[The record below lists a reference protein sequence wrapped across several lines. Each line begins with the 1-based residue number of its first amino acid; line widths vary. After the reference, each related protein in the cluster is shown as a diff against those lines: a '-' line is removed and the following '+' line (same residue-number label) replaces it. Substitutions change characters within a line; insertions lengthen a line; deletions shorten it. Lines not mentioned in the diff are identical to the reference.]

1 MNCGEKQQLCGERKL
16 EQKSVTEKEN
26 IIIADKGMEKESG
39 REPEDKPT
47 KKPGNKP
54 CVRWLILGLIVCFL
68 ISGVFTA
75 CYGIFERRAESRRN
89 EQYIA
94 DPLETAN
101 TVTYLYQNCYL
112 LYRDLY
118 NKENQTSF
126 SYGELY
132 MQPTEGNEWLNDDR
146 LRNME
151 LNFQTDELV
160 DEGVIASDDQTLT
173 RAMLAAQ
180 TRAYLDEHFN
190 TLESAFGELNNIYDY
205 VIRDTVTGETISNLT
220 DAEIAAENQSFCLT
234 FVFDAYGNDATLG
247 NTVIGSDA
255 TALRKTAAEVIRGC
269 GLTRMVDENITG
281 EVSASHNPMFQLI
294 MPKSC
299 EITFCISK
307 QAAQSL
313 GQNGQFIYYD
323 ETTNDV
329 NVYFSMGE
337 QYASYYLSGCQQVFL
352 ILCLLVLLFS
362 LFLPGLSEE
371 RAWEKILL
379 LKLPI
384 EAVIL
389 LLIMIA
395 GIGSEQ
401 MVQLVSWVQSGN
413 AMSTVLN
420 GDSVRMQLVAVYLTY
435 TVNLLAVSA
444 MFFVVWCCGL
454 SLRAIRTMGAGEY
467 FRKRCLCYVMVPAW
481 KKLWQWLKK
490 VLSVGRDKV
499 LKVYHDAEHFD
510 VTKDA
515 KRLILRIVLCNALV
529 LVVICSLPLG
539 GLTIAIIYSVALYF
553 VLRRYISKLQQKYG
567 LLLKA
572 TNEIAQ
578 GNLNVTIEEDLGV
591 FEPFKPQIYRIEEG
605 FRNAVAEEVKS
616 QRMKSE
622 LITNVSHDLKT
633 PLTAII
639 TYVKLLQEPGVTEE
653 QRKEYLETLDRKS
666 LRLKALIEDLF
677 EVSKA
682 NSQNITLDIRDVDI
696 VSMVKQVE
704 FEMED
709 KLKDAGLDIR
719 MSLPEEKVILSLD
732 SQKTFR
738 IFENLFGNI
747 AKYAMLG
754 TRVYVNGFTAKDE
767 VNIILK
773 NITAQ
778 ELNVSG
784 EELTERFVR
793 GDASRNTEGS
803 GLGLAIAK
811 SFTEIQGG
819 RFRIELDGDLF
830 KVVLTWKTKTGDPVQ
845 DTTADGTGKQGPES

>member
-1 MNCGEKQQLCGERKL
+1 M
-16 EQKSVTEKEN
+16 EQVTEAVKAETTEN
-26 IIIADKGMEKESG
+26 
-39 REPEDKPT
+39 RENRGNRGNRKPAV
-47 KKPGNKP
+47 K
-54 CVRWLILGLIVCFL
+54 WLIIGLIVSL
-68 ISGVFTA
+68 AASGIFTA

-89 EQYIA
+89 EQYIE
-94 DPLETAN
+94 DPLETSN
-101 TVTYLYQNCYL
+101 TITYLYQNCYL

-118 NKENQTSF
+118 NKEHQTSL

-146 LRNME
+146 KRAEVAYGDTEE
-151 LNFQTDELV
+151 LTIP
-160 DEGVIASDDQTLT
+160 EGEDPENYMARGI
-173 RAMLAAQ
+173 LAVQ
-180 TRAYLDEHFN
+180 TREYLEEHFN
-190 TLESAFGELNNIYDY
+190 TLENSFGQLNNLYDY
-205 VIRDTVTGETISNLT
+205 RIRDTKTGEILSNLT
-220 DAEIAAENQSFCLT
+220 DTDIVAEEQRFYLT

-247 NTVIGSDA
+247 NTVIGSD
-255 TALRKTAAEVIRGC
+255 TTTLRKTAAEVIRNC
-269 GLTRMVDENITG
+269 GLTRMVDANMGSEI
-281 EVSASHNPMFQLI
+281 SAGHNTMFRLE
-294 MPKSC
+294 MPKNC
-299 EITFCISK
+299 EITFCISR

-313 GQNGQFIYYD
+313 GQNGQYIYYD
-323 ETTNDV
+323 QDMNNV
-329 NVYFSMGE
+329 SVYFSMGE
-337 QYASYYLSGCQQVFL
+337 YASYYLSGCQQMFL
-352 ILCLLVLLFS
+352 ILALLIFLLA
-362 LFLPGLSEE
+362 LVLPGLGEE
-371 RAWEKILL
+371 RAWEKVVL

-384 EAVIL
+384 EAVVVIL
-389 LLIMIA
+389 TIIA
-395 GIGSEQ
+395 GIVSEQ
-401 MVQLVSWVQSGN
+401 VVGLVSWVRSGH
-413 AMSTVLN
+413 ALGTVLRGN
-420 GDSVRMQLVAVYLTY
+420 SAQIQLLTIILTY
-435 TVNLLAVSA
+435 ALNVLAVA
-444 MFFVVWCCGL
+444 ALFFIAWCLGV
-454 SLRAIRTMGAGEY
+454 SLRAMRVQGARAY
-467 FRKRCLCYVMVPAW
+467 LKQHSLCYLLVPFW
-481 KKLWQWLKK
+481 KKLWRGMKK
-490 VLSVGRDKV
+490 GFSIGRDKV
-499 LKVYHDAEHFD
+499 VDVYHDAEHFD

-515 KRLILRIVLCNALV
+515 KKLILRIVLWNALI
-529 LVVICSLPLG
+529 LVIVCSLPLG
-539 GLTIAIIYSVALYF
+539 GVTIAVIYSVVLYF
-553 VLRRYISKLQQKYG
+553 VLRRYVSKLQKKYG

-709 KLKDAGLDIR
+709 KLADAGLDVR
-719 MSLPEEKVILSLD
+719 MNLPEEKVIVPLD

-747 AKYAMLG
+747 AKYALPG

-767 VNIILK
+767 VTIILK
-773 NITAQ
+773 NIAAQ
-778 ELNVSG
+778 ELSASG

-819 RFRIELDGDLF
+819 KFRIELDGDLF
-830 KVVLTWKTKTGDPVQ
+830 KVVLIWKVKPESGNYDNSGDKVTTGDKE
-845 DTTADGTGKQGPES
+845 KQPLQS

>member
-1 MNCGEKQQLCGERKL
+1 M
-16 EQKSVTEKEN
+16 EQVTEAVKAETTEN
-26 IIIADKGMEKESG
+26 
-39 REPEDKPT
+39 RENRGNRGNRKPAV
-47 KKPGNKP
+47 K
-54 CVRWLILGLIVCFL
+54 WLIIGLIVSL
-68 ISGVFTA
+68 AASGIFTA

-94 DPLETAN
+94 DPLETSN
-101 TVTYLYQNCYL
+101 TITYLYQNCYL

-118 NKENQTSF
+118 NKEHQTSL

-146 LRNME
+146 KRAEVAYGDTEE
-151 LNFQTDELV
+151 LTIP
-160 DEGVIASDDQTLT
+160 EGEDPENYMARGI
-173 RAMLAAQ
+173 LAVQ
-180 TRAYLDEHFN
+180 TREYLEEHFN
-190 TLESAFGELNNIYDY
+190 TLENSFGQLNNLYDY
-205 VIRDTVTGETISNLT
+205 RIRDTKTGEILSNLT
-220 DAEIAAENQSFCLT
+220 DTDIVAEEQRFYLT

-247 NTVIGSDA
+247 NTVIGSD
-255 TALRKTAAEVIRGC
+255 TTTLRRTAAEVIRNC
-269 GLTRMVDENITG
+269 GLTRMVDANMGTTIDAG
-281 EVSASHNPMFQLI
+281 HNTMFRLE
-294 MPKSC
+294 MPKNC
-299 EITFCISK
+299 EITFCISR

-313 GQNGQFIYYD
+313 GQNGQYIYYD
-323 ETTNDV
+323 QDMNNV
-329 NVYFSMGE
+329 SVYFSMGE
-337 QYASYYLSGCQQVFL
+337 YASYYLSGCQQMFL
-352 ILCLLVLLFS
+352 ILALLIFLLA
-362 LFLPGLSEE
+362 LVLPGLGEE
-371 RAWEKILL
+371 RAWEKVVL

-384 EAVIL
+384 EAVVVIL
-389 LLIMIA
+389 TIIA

-401 MVQLVSWVQSGN
+401 VVGLVSWVRSGH
-413 AMSTVLN
+413 ALGTVLRGN
-420 GDSVRMQLVAVYLTY
+420 SAQIQLLTIILTY
-435 TVNLLAVSA
+435 ALNVLAVA
-444 MFFVVWCCGL
+444 ALFFIAWCLGV
-454 SLRAIRTMGAGEY
+454 SLRAMRVQGARAY
-467 FRKRCLCYVMVPAW
+467 LKQHSLCYLLVPFW
-481 KKLWQWLKK
+481 KKLWRGMKK
-490 VLSVGRDKV
+490 GFSIGRDKV
-499 LKVYHDAEHFD
+499 VDVYHDAEHFD

-515 KRLILRIVLCNALV
+515 KKLILRIVLWNALI
-529 LVVICSLPLG
+529 LVIVCSLPLG
-539 GLTIAIIYSVALYF
+539 GVTIAVIYSVVLYF
-553 VLRRYISKLQQKYG
+553 VLRRYVSKLQKKYG

-709 KLKDAGLDIR
+709 KLADAGLDVR
-719 MSLPEEKVILSLD
+719 MNLPEEKVIVPLD

-747 AKYAMLG
+747 AKYALPG

-767 VNIILK
+767 VTIILK
-773 NITAQ
+773 NIAAQ
-778 ELNVSG
+778 ELSASG

-819 RFRIELDGDLF
+819 KFRIELDGDLF
-830 KVVLTWKTKTGDPVQ
+830 KVVLIWKVKPESGNYDNSGDKVTTGDKE
-845 DTTADGTGKQGPES
+845 KQPLQS

>member
-1 MNCGEKQQLCGERKL
+1 MGNKVFRQAEENVRRGVRM
-16 EQKSVTEKEN
+16 EQVTEAVKAETTEN
-26 IIIADKGMEKESG
+26 
-39 REPEDKPT
+39 RENRGNRGNRKPAV
-47 KKPGNKP
+47 K
-54 CVRWLILGLIVCFL
+54 WLIIGLIVSL
-68 ISGVFTA
+68 AASGIFTA

-94 DPLETAN
+94 DPLETSN
-101 TVTYLYQNCYL
+101 TITYLYQNCYL

-118 NKENQTSF
+118 NKEHQTSL

-146 LRNME
+146 KRAEVADADTEDL
-151 LNFQTDELV
+151 TIP
-160 DEGVIASDDQTLT
+160 EGEDPENYMARGI
-173 RAMLAAQ
+173 LAAQ
-180 TRAYLDEHFN
+180 TREYLELHFN
-190 TLESAFGELNNIYDY
+190 TLENSFGQLNNLYDY
-205 VIRDTVTGETISNLT
+205 RIRDTKTGEILSNLADT
-220 DAEIAAENQSFCLT
+220 DIVAEDQSFYLT
-234 FVFDAYGNDATLG
+234 FVFDDYGNDATLG
-247 NTVIGSDA
+247 NTVIGSD
-255 TALRKTAAEVIRGC
+255 TTTLRKTAAEVIRNC
-269 GLTRMVDENITG
+269 GLTRMVDANMGSEI
-281 EVSASHNPMFQLI
+281 SAGHNAMFRLE
-294 MPKSC
+294 MPKNC
-299 EITFCISK
+299 EITFCISR

-313 GQNGQFIYYD
+313 GQNGQYIYYD
-323 ETTNDV
+323 ETSDDI

-337 QYASYYLSGCQQVFL
+337 QYASYYLSGCQQMFLVLALLVFL
-352 ILCLLVLLFS
+352 LALV
-362 LFLPGLSEE
+362 LPGLGEE
-371 RAWEKILL
+371 RAWEKVVL
-379 LKLPI
+379 LKLPV
-384 EAVIL
+384 EAIVVIL
-389 LLIMIA
+389 VVIA

-401 MVQLVSWVQSGN
+401 VVGLVSWVRSGH
-413 AMSTVLN
+413 ALSTILRGNSAQIQMVTTI
-420 GDSVRMQLVAVYLTY
+420 LTY
-435 TVNLLAVSA
+435 ALNVLAVA
-444 MFFVVWCCGL
+444 ALFFIAWCSGV
-454 SLRAIRTMGAGEY
+454 SLRAMRTMGIRGY
-467 FRKRCLCYVMVPAW
+467 FHERCLCYMLVPAW
-481 KKLWQWLKK
+481 KKLWQGIKK
-490 VLSVGRDKV
+490 VWTVGRDKV
-499 LKVYHDAEHFD
+499 VDVYHDAEHFD

-515 KRLILRIVLCNALV
+515 KKLILRIVLWNALI
-529 LVVICSLPLG
+529 LVIVCSLPLG
-539 GLTIAIIYSVALYF
+539 GVTIAVIYSVVLYF
-553 VLRRYISKLQQKYG
+553 VLRRYVSKLQKKYG

-709 KLKDAGLDIR
+709 KLEGAGLEVR
-719 MSLPEEKVILSLD
+719 MSLPEEKVIVPLD

-747 AKYAMLG
+747 AKYALPG

-767 VNIILK
+767 VTIILK

-778 ELNVSG
+778 ELSVSG

-803 GLGLAIAK
+803 GLGLAIVK

-819 RFRIELDGDLF
+819 KFRIELDGDLF
-830 KVVLTWKTKTGDPVQ
+830 KVVLNWKVK
-845 DTTADGTGKQGPES
+845 PESGNHGNSGDTVTAGEKEKQPL

>member
-1 MNCGEKQQLCGERKL
+1 MENKAFRQAEGNGRRGVRM
-16 EQKSVTEKEN
+16 EQVTEAVKAETTEN
-26 IIIADKGMEKESG
+26 
-39 REPEDKPT
+39 RENREYRKPAV
-47 KKPGNKP
+47 K
-54 CVRWLILGLIVCFL
+54 WLIIGLIVSL
-68 ISGVFTA
+68 AASGIFTA

-94 DPLETAN
+94 DPLETSN
-101 TVTYLYQNCYL
+101 TITYLYQNCYL

-118 NKENQTSF
+118 NKEHQTSLN
-126 SYGELY
+126 YVELY

-146 LRNME
+146 KRAEVAYGDTEE
-151 LNFQTDELV
+151 LTIP
-160 DEGVIASDDQTLT
+160 EGADPENYAAQGI
-173 RAMLAAQ
+173 LAAQ
-180 TRAYLDEHFN
+180 TGEYLEEHFN
-190 TLESAFGELNNIYDY
+190 TLENSFGQLNNLYDY
-205 VIRDTVTGETISNLT
+205 RIRDTKTGEILSNLADT
-220 DAEIAAENQSFCLT
+220 DIVAEEQSFYLT

-247 NTVIGSDA
+247 NTVIGSDT
-255 TALRKTAAEVIRGC
+255 TALRKTAAEVIRNC
-269 GLTRMVDENITG
+269 GLTRMVDANMGSEISSG
-281 EVSASHNPMFQLI
+281 HNTMFRLE
-294 MPKSC
+294 MPKNC
-299 EITFCISK
+299 EITFCISR

-323 ETTNDV
+323 QDMNNV
-329 NVYFSMGE
+329 SVYFSMGE
-337 QYASYYLSGCQQVFL
+337 YASYYLSGCQQVFL
-352 ILCLLVLLFS
+352 ILALLIFLLALVF
-362 LFLPGLSEE
+362 PGLGEE
-371 RAWEKILL
+371 RAWEKVML
-379 LKLPI
+379 LKLPV
-384 EAVIL
+384 EAIVVIL
-389 LLIMIA
+389 TIIA

-401 MVQLVSWVQSGN
+401 VVGLVSWVRSGH
-413 AMSTVLN
+413 ALSTVLRGN
-420 GDSVRMQLVAVYLTY
+420 SAQILLLTIILTY
-435 TVNLLAVSA
+435 ALNVLAVA
-444 MFFVVWCCGL
+444 ALFFIAWCCGV
-454 SLRAIRTMGAGEY
+454 SLRTMRAQGVGMY
-467 FRKRCLCYVMVPAW
+467 LRQHSLCYLLVPLW
-481 KKLWQWLKK
+481 KKIWRGMKK
-490 VLSVGRDKV
+490 GFSIGRDKV
-499 LKVYHDAEHFD
+499 VDVYHDAEHFD

-515 KRLILRIVLCNALV
+515 KKLILRIVLWNALI

-539 GLTIAIIYSVALYF
+539 GLTIAVIYSVVLYF
-553 VLRRYISKLQQKYG
+553 VLRRYVSKLQKKYG

-653 QRKEYLETLDRKS
+653 QREEYLETLDRKS

-709 KLKDAGLDIR
+709 KLADAGLDVR
-719 MSLPEEKVILSLD
+719 MKLPEKKIIVPLD

-747 AKYAMLG
+747 AKYALPG
-754 TRVYVNGFTAKDE
+754 TRVYVNGFTAKED
-767 VNIILK
+767 VTIILK

-778 ELNVSG
+778 ELSVSG

-793 GDASRNTEGS
+793 GDTSRNTEGS

-811 SFTEIQGG
+811 SFTELQGG
-819 RFRIELDGDLF
+819 KFRIELDGDLF
-830 KVVLTWKTKTGDPVQ
+830 KVVLIWKVKSQNGQNMVPRESE
-845 DTTADGTGKQGPES
+845 TAEKNENSDCLS

>member
-1 MNCGEKQQLCGERKL
+1 MGNKAFRQTEGNDRRGVRM
-16 EQKSVTEKEN
+16 EQVTEAVKAETTEKREN
-26 IIIADKGMEKESG
+26 
-39 REPEDKPT
+39 RENRKPAV
-47 KKPGNKP
+47 K
-54 CVRWLILGLIVCFL
+54 WLIIGLIVSL
-68 ISGVFTA
+68 AASGIFTA

-89 EQYIA
+89 EQYIE
-94 DPLETAN
+94 DPLETSN
-101 TVTYLYQNCYL
+101 TITYLYQNCYL

-118 NKENQTSF
+118 NKEHQTSL

-132 MQPTEGNEWLNDDR
+132 MQSTEGNEWLNDDQKR
-146 LRNME
+146 AEMADGDTEDL
-151 LNFQTDELV
+151 TIP
-160 DEGVIASDDQTLT
+160 EGEDLEDYVAQGSF
-173 RAMLAAQ
+173 AVQ
-180 TRAYLDEHFN
+180 TREYLEEHFN
-190 TLESAFGELNNIYDY
+190 TLESSFSQLNNLYDY
-205 VIRDTVTGETISNLT
+205 RIRDTKTGEILSNLADT
-220 DAEIAAENQSFCLT
+220 DIVAEDQSFYLT

-247 NTVIGSDA
+247 NTVIGSD
-255 TALRKTAAEVIRGC
+255 TTTLRKTAAEVIRNC
-269 GLTRMVDENITG
+269 GLTRMVDANMGNVIDAG
-281 EVSASHNPMFQLI
+281 HNTMFRLE
-294 MPKSC
+294 MPKNC
-299 EITFCISK
+299 EITFCISR

-313 GQNGQFIYYD
+313 GQNGQYIYYD
-323 ETTNDV
+323 QDMNNV
-329 NVYFSMGE
+329 SVYFSMGD
-337 QYASYYLSGCQQVFL
+337 QYTSYYLSGCQQMFL
-352 ILCLLVLLFS
+352 ILCLLIFLLA
-362 LFLPGLSEE
+362 LVLPGLGEE
-371 RAWEKILL
+371 RAWEKVVL
-379 LKLPI
+379 LKLPV
-384 EAVIL
+384 EAIVVIL
-389 LLIMIA
+389 VVIA

-401 MVQLVSWVQSGN
+401 VVGLVSWVRSGHALN
-413 AMSTVLN
+413 TVLQGN
-420 GDSVRMQLVAVYLTY
+420 SAQIQMLTTILTY
-435 TVNLLAVSA
+435 ALNVLAVA
-444 MFFVVWCCGL
+444 ALFFIAWCSGV
-454 SLRAIRTMGAGEY
+454 SLRAMRVQGAGTY
-467 FRKRCLCYVMVPAW
+467 LRQHSLCYLLVSLW
-481 KKLWQWLKK
+481 KKLWRGMKK
-490 VLSVGRDKV
+490 GFSIGRDKV
-499 LKVYHDAEHFD
+499 VDVYHDAEHFD

-515 KRLILRIVLCNALV
+515 KKLILRIVLWNALILAIV
-529 LVVICSLPLG
+529 CSLPLG
-539 GLTIAIIYSVALYF
+539 GVTIAVIYSVVLYF
-553 VLRRYISKLQQKYG
+553 VLRRYVSKLQKKYG

-709 KLKDAGLDIR
+709 KLADAGLDVR
-719 MSLPEEKVILSLD
+719 MSMPEEKVIVPLD

-747 AKYAMLG
+747 AKYALPG

-767 VNIILK
+767 VTIILK

-778 ELNVSG
+778 ELSVSG

-819 RFRIELDGDLF
+819 KFRIELDGDLF
-830 KVVLTWKTKTGDPVQ
+830 KVVLIWKVK
-845 DTTADGTGKQGPES
+845 PESGNHGNSGDTVTAGEKEKQPL

>member
-1 MNCGEKQQLCGERKL
+1 M
-16 EQKSVTEKEN
+16 EQVTEAVKAETTEKREN
-26 IIIADKGMEKESG
+26 
-39 REPEDKPT
+39 RENRKPAV
-47 KKPGNKP
+47 K
-54 CVRWLILGLIVCFL
+54 WLIIGLIVSL
-68 ISGVFTA
+68 AASGIFTA

-94 DPLETAN
+94 DPLETSN
-101 TVTYLYQNCYL
+101 TITYLYQNCYL

-118 NKENQTSF
+118 NKEHQTSL

-132 MQPTEGNEWLNDDR
+132 MQPTEGNEWLNDDQKR
-146 LRNME
+146 AEMANGDME
-151 LNFQTDELV
+151 DLTIPEGEDPEDYVAQGNF
-160 DEGVIASDDQTLT
+160 
-173 RAMLAAQ
+173 AAQ
-180 TRAYLDEHFN
+180 TREYLEEHFN
-190 TLESAFGELNNIYDY
+190 TLESSFSQLNNLYDY
-205 VIRDTVTGETISNLT
+205 RIRDTQTGEILSNLADT
-220 DAEIAAENQSFCLT
+220 DIVAEDQSFYLT

-247 NTVIGSDA
+247 NTVIGSD
-255 TALRKTAAEVIRGC
+255 TTTLRKTAVEVIRNC
-269 GLTRMVDENITG
+269 GLTRMVDANMGNVIDAG
-281 EVSASHNPMFQLI
+281 HNTMFRLE
-294 MPKSC
+294 MPKNC
-299 EITFCISK
+299 EITFCISR

-323 ETTNDV
+323 QDMNNV
-329 NVYFSMGE
+329 SVYFSMGE
-337 QYASYYLSGCQQVFL
+337 YESYYLSGCQQVFL
-352 ILCLLVLLFS
+352 ILALLIFLLALAF
-362 LFLPGLSEE
+362 PGLGEE
-371 RAWEKILL
+371 RAWEKVML
-379 LKLPI
+379 LKLPV
-384 EAVIL
+384 EAIVVIL
-389 LLIMIA
+389 TIIA

-401 MVQLVSWVQSGN
+401 VVGLVSWVRSGH
-413 AMSTVLN
+413 ALSTVLRGN
-420 GDSVRMQLVAVYLTY
+420 SAQILLLTIILTY
-435 TVNLLAVSA
+435 ALNVLAVA
-444 MFFVVWCCGL
+444 ALFFIAWCCGV
-454 SLRAIRTMGAGEY
+454 SLRTMRAQGVGMY
-467 FRKRCLCYVMVPAW
+467 LRQHSLCYLLVPLW
-481 KKLWQWLKK
+481 KKIWRGMKK
-490 VLSVGRDKV
+490 GFSIGRDKV
-499 LKVYHDAEHFD
+499 VDVYHDAEHFD

-515 KRLILRIVLCNALV
+515 KKLILRIVLWNALI

-539 GLTIAIIYSVALYF
+539 GLTIAIIYSVILYF
-553 VLRRYISKLQQKYG
+553 LLRRYISKLQKKYG

-639 TYVKLLQEPGVTEE
+639 TYVKLLQEPGVTQE
-653 QRKEYLETLDRKS
+653 QRKEYLETLDRKA

-682 NSQNITLDIRDVDI
+682 NSRNITLDIRDVDI

-709 KLKDAGLDIR
+709 KLTDAGLEVR
-719 MSLPEEKVILSLD
+719 MSLPEEKVIVPLD

-747 AKYAMLG
+747 AKYALPG
-754 TRVYVNGFTAKDE
+754 TRVYVNGFTAKED
-767 VNIILK
+767 VTIILK

-778 ELNVSG
+778 ELSVSG

-793 GDASRNTEGS
+793 GDTSRNTEGS

-811 SFTEIQGG
+811 SFTELQSGK
-819 RFRIELDGDLF
+819 FRIELDGDLF
-830 KVVLTWKTKTGDPVQ
+830 KVVLTWKVKSQNGQNMVPRESE
-845 DTTADGTGKQGPES
+845 TAEKNENSDCLS

>member
-1 MNCGEKQQLCGERKL
+1 MGNKAFRQA
-16 EQKSVTEKEN
+16 EQENGRRGVRMEQVTEAVKTETTEN
-26 IIIADKGMEKESG
+26 
-39 REPEDKPT
+39 RENRRNRKPAV
-47 KKPGNKP
+47 K
-54 CVRWLILGLIVCFL
+54 WLIIGLIVSL
-68 ISGVFTA
+68 AASGIFTA

-89 EQYIA
+89 EQHIE
-94 DPLETAN
+94 DPLETSN
-101 TVTYLYQNCYL
+101 TITYLYQNCYL

-118 NKENQTSF
+118 NKEHQTSL
-126 SYGELY
+126 SYVELY

-146 LRNME
+146 KRAEVAYGDTEE
-151 LNFQTDELV
+151 LTIP
-160 DEGVIASDDQTLT
+160 EGADSENYAARGI
-173 RAMLAAQ
+173 LAAQ
-180 TRAYLDEHFN
+180 TGEYLEEHFN
-190 TLESAFGELNNIYDY
+190 TLENSFGQLNNLYDY
-205 VIRDTVTGETISNLT
+205 RIRDTQTGEILSNLADT
-220 DAEIAAENQSFCLT
+220 DIVAEEQSFYLT

-247 NTVIGSDA
+247 NTVIGSD
-255 TALRKTAAEVIRGC
+255 TTTLRKTAAEVIRNC
-269 GLTRMVDENITG
+269 GLTRMVDTNMGSEI
-281 EVSASHNPMFQLI
+281 SAGHNTMFQLE
-294 MPKSC
+294 MPKNC
-299 EITFCISK
+299 EITFCISR

-313 GQNGQFIYYD
+313 GQNGQYIYYD
-323 ETTNDV
+323 QDMNNV
-329 NVYFSMGE
+329 SVYFSMGE
-337 QYASYYLSGCQQVFL
+337 QYASYYLSGCQQMFL
-352 ILCLLVLLFS
+352 ILALLVFLLA
-362 LFLPGLSEE
+362 LVLPGLGEE
-371 RAWEKILL
+371 RAWEQVVL
-379 LKLPI
+379 LKLPV
-384 EAVIL
+384 EAIVVIL
-389 LLIMIA
+389 VGIA

-401 MVQLVSWVQSGN
+401 VVGLVSWVRSGH
-413 AMSTVLN
+413 ALGTVLRGN
-420 GDSVRMQLVAVYLTY
+420 SAQIQLLTIILTY
-435 TVNLLAVSA
+435 ALNVLAVA
-444 MFFVVWCCGL
+444 ALFFIAWCCGV
-454 SLRAIRTMGAGEY
+454 SLRAMRVQGAGAY
-467 FRKRCLCYVMVPAW
+467 LKQHSLCYLLVPLW
-481 KKLWQWLKK
+481 KKLWRGMKK
-490 VLSVGRDKV
+490 GFSIGRDKMV
-499 LKVYHDAEHFD
+499 DVYHDAEHFD

-515 KRLILRIVLCNALV
+515 KKLILRIVLWNALI
-529 LVVICSLPLG
+529 LVIVCSLPLG
-539 GLTIAIIYSVALYF
+539 GVTIAVIYSVVLYF
-553 VLRRYISKLQQKYG
+553 VLRRYVSKLQKKYG

-639 TYVKLLQEPGVTEE
+639 TYVKLLQEPGVTQE

-709 KLKDAGLDIR
+709 KLADAGLDVR
-719 MSLPEEKVILSLD
+719 MSLPEEKVIVPLD

-747 AKYAMLG
+747 AKYALSG

-767 VNIILK
+767 VTIILK

-778 ELNVSG
+778 ELSASG

-819 RFRIELDGDLF
+819 KFRIELDGDLF
-830 KVVLTWKTKTGDPVQ
+830 KVVLIWKV
-845 DTTADGTGKQGPES
+845 KQENKESENGNLAQTQNK

>member
-1 MNCGEKQQLCGERKL
+1 MGNKAFRQA
-16 EQKSVTEKEN
+16 EQENGRRGVRMEQVTEAVKTETTEN
-26 IIIADKGMEKESG
+26 
-39 REPEDKPT
+39 RENRRNRKPAV
-47 KKPGNKP
+47 K
-54 CVRWLILGLIVCFL
+54 WLIIGLIVSL
-68 ISGVFTA
+68 AASGIFTA

-94 DPLETAN
+94 DPMETSN
-101 TVTYLYQNCYL
+101 TITYLYQNCYL

-118 NKENQTSF
+118 NKEHQTSL

-132 MQPTEGNEWLNDDR
+132 MQPTEENEWLNDDR
-146 LRNME
+146 KRAEVINGDTEDL
-151 LNFQTDELV
+151 TIP
-160 DEGVIASDDQTLT
+160 EGEDPENYMARGI
-173 RAMLAAQ
+173 LAAQ
-180 TRAYLDEHFN
+180 TREYLEEHFN
-190 TLESAFGELNNIYDY
+190 TLENSFGQLNNLYDY
-205 VIRDTVTGETISNLT
+205 RIRDTKTGEILSNLADT
-220 DAEIAAENQSFCLT
+220 DIVAEDQSFYLT
-234 FVFDAYGNDATLG
+234 FVFDDYGNDATLG
-247 NTVIGSDA
+247 NTVIGSD
-255 TALRKTAAEVIRGC
+255 TTTLRKTAAEVIRNC
-269 GLTRMVDENITG
+269 GLTRMVDANMGSEI
-281 EVSASHNPMFQLI
+281 SAGHNTMFQLE
-294 MPKSC
+294 MPKNC
-299 EITFCISK
+299 EITFCISR

-313 GQNGQFIYYD
+313 GQNGQYIYYD
-323 ETTNDV
+323 QDMNNV
-329 NVYFSMGE
+329 SVYFSMGE

-352 ILCLLVLLFS
+352 ILALLIFLLALVF
-362 LFLPGLSEE
+362 PGLGEE
-371 RAWEKILL
+371 RAWEKVML
-379 LKLPI
+379 LKLPV
-384 EAVIL
+384 EAIVVIL
-389 LLIMIA
+389 TIIA

-401 MVQLVSWVQSGN
+401 VVGLVSWVRSGH
-413 AMSTVLN
+413 ALSTVLRGN
-420 GDSVRMQLVAVYLTY
+420 SAQIQMVTTILTY
-435 TVNLLAVSA
+435 VLNVLAVA
-444 MFFVVWCCGL
+444 ALFFIAWCSGV
-454 SLRAIRTMGAGEY
+454 SLRAMRTMGIRGY
-467 FRKRCLCYVMVPAW
+467 FHERCLCYMLVPAW
-481 KKLWQWLKK
+481 KKLWQGIKK
-490 VLSVGRDKV
+490 VWTVGRDKV
-499 LKVYHDAEHFD
+499 VDVYHDAEHFD

-515 KRLILRIVLCNALV
+515 KKLILRIVLWNALI
-529 LVVICSLPLG
+529 LVIVCSLPLG
-539 GLTIAIIYSVALYF
+539 GVTIAVIYSVVLYF
-553 VLRRYISKLQQKYG
+553 VLRRYVSKLQKKYG

-709 KLKDAGLDIR
+709 KLADAGLDVR
-719 MSLPEEKVILSLD
+719 MSMPEEKVIVPLD

-747 AKYAMLG
+747 AKYALPG

-767 VNIILK
+767 VTIILK

-778 ELNVSG
+778 ELSVSG

-819 RFRIELDGDLF
+819 KFRIELDGDLF
-830 KVVLTWKTKTGDPVQ
+830 KVVLIWKV
-845 DTTADGTGKQGPES
+845 KQENKEPENGNLAQTQNK

>member
-1 MNCGEKQQLCGERKL
+1 MGNKVFRQAEENGRRGVRM
-16 EQKSVTEKEN
+16 EQVTEAVKAETTEN
-26 IIIADKGMEKESG
+26 
-39 REPEDKPT
+39 RENRGNRENRKPAV
-47 KKPGNKP
+47 K
-54 CVRWLILGLIVCFL
+54 WLIIGLIVSL
-68 ISGVFTA
+68 AASGIFTA

-94 DPLETAN
+94 DPLETSN
-101 TVTYLYQNCYL
+101 TITYLYQNCYL

-118 NKENQTSF
+118 NKEHQTSL

-132 MQPTEGNEWLNDDR
+132 MQPTEGNEWLNDDQKR
-146 LRNME
+146 AEMADGDTEDL
-151 LNFQTDELV
+151 TIP
-160 DEGVIASDDQTLT
+160 EGEDPEDYVAQGSF
-173 RAMLAAQ
+173 AVQ
-180 TRAYLDEHFN
+180 TREYLEEHFN
-190 TLESAFGELNNIYDY
+190 TLESSFSQLNNLYDY
-205 VIRDTVTGETISNLT
+205 RIRDTQTGETLSNLADT
-220 DAEIAAENQSFCLT
+220 DIVAEDQSFYLT
-234 FVFDAYGNDATLG
+234 FIFDAYGNDATLG
-247 NTVIGSDA
+247 NTVIGSD
-255 TALRKTAAEVIRGC
+255 TTTLRKTAAEVIRNC
-269 GLTRMVDENITG
+269 GLTRMVDANMGNVIDAG
-281 EVSASHNPMFQLI
+281 HNTMFRLE
-294 MPKSC
+294 MPKNC
-299 EITFCISK
+299 EITFCISR

-313 GQNGQFIYYD
+313 GQNGQYIYYD
-323 ETTNDV
+323 QDMNNV
-329 NVYFSMGE
+329 SVYFSMGD
-337 QYASYYLSGCQQVFL
+337 QYTSYYLSGCQQMFL
-352 ILCLLVLLFS
+352 ILALLIFLLA
-362 LFLPGLSEE
+362 LVLPGLGEE
-371 RAWEKILL
+371 RAWEKVVL
-379 LKLPI
+379 LKLPV
-384 EAVIL
+384 EAIVVIL
-389 LLIMIA
+389 TIIA

-401 MVQLVSWVQSGN
+401 VVGLVSWVRSGHALN
-413 AMSTVLN
+413 TVLQGN
-420 GDSVRMQLVAVYLTY
+420 SAQIQMLTTILTY
-435 TVNLLAVSA
+435 ALNVLAVA
-444 MFFVVWCCGL
+444 ALFFIAWCSGV
-454 SLRAIRTMGAGEY
+454 SLRAMRVQGAGTY
-467 FRKRCLCYVMVPAW
+467 LRQHSLCYLLVPLW
-481 KKLWQWLKK
+481 KKLWRGMKK
-490 VLSVGRDKV
+490 GFSIGRDKV
-499 LKVYHDAEHFD
+499 VDVYHDAEHFD

-515 KRLILRIVLCNALV
+515 KKLILRIVLWNALI
-529 LVVICSLPLG
+529 LVIVG
-539 GLTIAIIYSVALYF
+539 GVTIAVIYSVVLYF
-553 VLRRYISKLQQKYG
+553 VLRRYVSKLQKKYG

-709 KLKDAGLDIR
+709 KLADAGLDVR
-719 MSLPEEKVILSLD
+719 MNLPEEKVIVPLD

-747 AKYAMLG
+747 AKYALPG

-767 VNIILK
+767 VTIILK
-773 NITAQ
+773 NIAAQ
-778 ELNVSG
+778 ELSASG

-819 RFRIELDGDLF
+819 KFRIELDGDLF
-830 KVVLTWKTKTGDPVQ
+830 KVVLIWKI
-845 DTTADGTGKQGPES
+845 KQENKEPENANSAQM

>member
-1 MNCGEKQQLCGERKL
+1 MENKAFRQAEGNGRRGVRM
-16 EQKSVTEKEN
+16 EQVTEAVKAETTEKREN
-26 IIIADKGMEKESG
+26 RGN
-39 REPEDKPT
+39 RKPAV
-47 KKPGNKP
+47 K
-54 CVRWLILGLIVCFL
+54 WLIVGLIVSL
-68 ISGVFTA
+68 AASGIFTA

-94 DPLETAN
+94 DPLETSN
-101 TVTYLYQNCYL
+101 TITYLYQNCYL

-118 NKENQTSF
+118 NKEHQTSL
-126 SYGELY
+126 SYVELY

-146 LRNME
+146 KRAEVAYGDTEE
-151 LNFQTDELV
+151 LTIPEGADTDNYAAQ
-160 DEGVIASDDQTLT
+160 GIF
-173 RAMLAAQ
+173 AAQ
-180 TRAYLDEHFN
+180 TGEYLEEHFN
-190 TLESAFGELNNIYDY
+190 TLENSFGQLNNLYDY
-205 VIRDTVTGETISNLT
+205 RIRDTQTGEILSNLADT
-220 DAEIAAENQSFCLT
+220 DIVAEEQSFYLT

-247 NTVIGSDA
+247 NTVIGSD
-255 TALRKTAAEVIRGC
+255 TTTLRKTAAEVIRNC
-269 GLTRMVDENITG
+269 GLTRMVDANMDTTIDAG
-281 EVSASHNPMFQLI
+281 HNTMFRLE
-294 MPKSC
+294 MPKNC
-299 EITFCISK
+299 EITFCISR

-313 GQNGQFIYYD
+313 GQNGQYIYYD
-323 ETTNDV
+323 QDMNNV
-329 NVYFSMGE
+329 SVYFSMGE
-337 QYASYYLSGCQQVFL
+337 YASYYLSGCQQMFL
-352 ILCLLVLLFS
+352 ILALLIFLLA
-362 LFLPGLSEE
+362 LVLPGLGEE
-371 RAWEKILL
+371 RAWEKVVL

-384 EAVIL
+384 EAVVVIL
-389 LLIMIA
+389 TIIA

-401 MVQLVSWVQSGN
+401 VVGLVSWVRSGH
-413 AMSTVLN
+413 ALGTVLHGN
-420 GDSVRMQLVAVYLTY
+420 SAQIQLLTIILTY
-435 TVNLLAVSA
+435 ALNVLAVA
-444 MFFVVWCCGL
+444 ALFFIAWCLGV
-454 SLRAIRTMGAGEY
+454 SLRAMRVQGARAY
-467 FRKRCLCYVMVPAW
+467 LRQHSLCYLLVPFW
-481 KKLWQWLKK
+481 KKLWRGMKK
-490 VLSVGRDKV
+490 GFSIGRDKV
-499 LKVYHDAEHFD
+499 VDVYHDAEHFD

-515 KRLILRIVLCNALV
+515 KKLILRIVLWNALI

-539 GLTIAIIYSVALYF
+539 GLTIAIIYSVILYF
-553 VLRRYISKLQQKYG
+553 LLRRYISKLQKKYG

-639 TYVKLLQEPGVTEE
+639 TYVKLLQEPGVTQE
-653 QRKEYLETLDRKS
+653 QRKEYLETLDRKA

-682 NSQNITLDIRDVDI
+682 NSRNITLDIRDVDI

-709 KLKDAGLDIR
+709 KLTDAGLEVR
-719 MSLPEEKVILSLD
+719 MSLPEEKVIVPLD

-747 AKYAMLG
+747 AKYALPG
-754 TRVYVNGFTAKDE
+754 TRVYVNGFTAKED
-767 VNIILK
+767 VTIILK

-778 ELNVSG
+778 ELSVSG

-793 GDASRNTEGS
+793 GDTSRNTEGS

-811 SFTEIQGG
+811 SFTELQSGK
-819 RFRIELDGDLF
+819 FRIELDGDLF
-830 KVVLTWKTKTGDPVQ
+830 KVVLTWKVKSQNGQNMVPRESE
-845 DTTADGTGKQGPES
+845 TAEKNENSDCLS